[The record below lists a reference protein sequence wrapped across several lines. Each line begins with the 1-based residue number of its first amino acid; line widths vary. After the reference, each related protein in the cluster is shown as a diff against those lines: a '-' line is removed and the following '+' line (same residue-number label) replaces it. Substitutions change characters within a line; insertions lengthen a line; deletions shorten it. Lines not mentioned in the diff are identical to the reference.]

1 MSLVEAWTGVGTD
14 RWRQGGGCTCVH
26 VPVRM
31 SVCMRVHVCVCV
43 CVCLCEILWCCFEV
57 ADGMI
62 WLQIYLKEHS
72 SKQAT
77 SFFYVSVSLVLWS
90 GNHLD
95 GRKIGHCKLKLDN
108 LLFCFGQSDHKTF
121 LSIACFLLFQG
132 YEFRGGRSG
141 GRILNIL
148 QRN

>member
-14 RWRQGGGCTCVH
+14 RWRQGGGCAH
-26 VPVRM
+26 V
-31 SVCMRVHVCVCV
+31 CGCACVCV
-43 CVCLCEILWCCFEV
+43 FLCVCARVCDLSGTAFEL

-62 WLQIYLKEHS
+62 MVENDLKEHS
-72 SKQAT
+72 SKRAT

-108 LLFCFGQSDHKTF
+108 LLFLLWSIRWQHFPLNCCFVF
-121 LSIACFLLFQG
+121 VCLFFFLLFQG
-132 YEFRGGRSG
+132 YEFMRVRRGGDFS
-141 GRILNIL
+141 NK
-148 QRN
+148 

>member
-1 MSLVEAWTGVGTD
+1 
-14 RWRQGGGCTCVH
+14 VH
-26 VPVRM
+26 VPVC
-31 SVCMRVHVCVCV
+31 VCARVCVCVCV
-43 CVCLCEILWCCFEV
+43 CVCLCVCVRVLVCVILWCCFEV

-62 WLQIYLKEHS
+62 WLKIYLKEHS

-108 LLFCFGQSDHKTF
+108 LLFCFGQIRSQIF
-121 LSIACFLLFQG
+121 PLNFCFCSSRVMSLG
-132 YEFRGGRSG
+132 GRGG
-141 GRILNIL
+141 GRFF
-148 QRN
+148 Q